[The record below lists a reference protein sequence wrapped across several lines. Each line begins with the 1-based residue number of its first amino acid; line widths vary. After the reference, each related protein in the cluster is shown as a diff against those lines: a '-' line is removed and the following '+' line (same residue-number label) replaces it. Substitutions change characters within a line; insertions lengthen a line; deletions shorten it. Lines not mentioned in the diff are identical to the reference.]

1 MTVSFEDFFRVERF
15 PSVFCPGCGIGV
27 VMNCFYRAF
36 NNCGLDLTNT
46 VFTGGVGCAARVP
59 MYIKGDMLHTM
70 HGRAIPF
77 ATGLKLANPKLK
89 VVIFSGDGD
98 IGAIGGN
105 HLINGC
111 RRNVDLTVICINN
124 NTYGMTG
131 GQMSTCTPHGY
142 LSTTSPEGNL
152 EYPFDLSKL
161 AAAAGANYVARWTV
175 RHVHELVKSMEK
187 ALRKKGFAFLE
198 VVSTCPTGFGKRNK
212 MGDPVQQLEWLKSIS
227 VRNDKMKEEEIDQMD
242 LNMQGLVSVG
252 EFVDRER
259 PSLSDVL
266 DGMKEGARKRRT

>member
-1 MTVSFEDFFRVERF
+1 MPVEFDEFFRVDRF
-15 PSVFCPGCGIGV
+15 PTVFCPGCGIGV
-27 VMNCFYRAF
+27 VMTCFFRAF
-36 NNCGLDLTNT
+36 NNVGLDLKNT
-46 VFTGGVGCAARVP
+46 VFTGGIGCSSRIP
-59 MYIKGDMLHTM
+59 MYINGDMLHTT

-89 VVIFSGDGD
+89 VVIFAGDGD
-98 IGAIGGN
+98 MGAIGGN

-131 GQMSTCTPHGY
+131 GQMSTTTPHGY

-187 ALRKKGFAFLE
+187 ALQKRGFAFVE
-198 VVSTCPTGFGKRNK
+198 AVSTCPTGFGRRNK
-212 MGDPVQQLEWLKSIS
+212 MGDPTQQLEWLKSMS
-227 VRNDKMKEEEIDQMD
+227 VRNEKIQEEDGEQLD
-242 LNMQGLVSVG
+242 LNLQELISVG
-252 EFVDRER
+252 EFVDRDR
-259 PSLSDVL
+259 TPLTDL
-266 DGMKEGARKRRT
+266 IYGKKGAVKRRT

>member
-1 MTVSFEDFFRVERF
+1 MAVEFDEFFRVDRL
-15 PSVFCPGCGIGV
+15 PTVFCPGCGIGV
-27 VMNCFYRAF
+27 VMTCFFRAF
-36 NNCGLDLTNT
+36 NNVGLDLKNT
-46 VFTGGVGCAARVP
+46 VFTGGIGCSSRIP
-59 MYIKGDMLHTM
+59 MYINGDMLHTT

-89 VVIFSGDGD
+89 VVIFAGDGD

-131 GQMSTCTPHGY
+131 GQMSTTTPHGY

-187 ALRKKGFAFLE
+187 ALQKRGFTFVEA
-198 VVSTCPTGFGKRNK
+198 VSTCPTGFGRRNK
-212 MGDPVQQLEWLKSIS
+212 MGDPAQQLEWLKSIS
-227 VRNDKMKEEEIDQMD
+227 VRNDRIQEEDGERLD
-242 LNMQGLVSVG
+242 LNLQGLISVG
-252 EFVDRER
+252 EFVDRDR
-259 PSLSDVL
+259 TPLTDL
-266 DGMKEGARKRRT
+266 IYGKKEAGKRRI

>member
-1 MTVSFEDFFRVERF
+1 MAVKFEEFFRVDRF
-15 PSVFCPGCGIGV
+15 PHVFCPGCGIGV

-36 NNCGLDLTNT
+36 NDSGLNLNDT
-46 VFTGGVGCAARVP
+46 VFTGGIGCSSRVP
-59 MYIKGDMLHTM
+59 MYINGDMLHTT

-89 VVIFSGDGD
+89 VVIFAGDGD

-131 GQMSTCTPHGY
+131 GQMSTTTPHGY
-142 LSTTSPEGNL
+142 LSTTSPDGNP

-175 RHVHELVKSMEK
+175 RHVHELVKSMGK
-187 ALRKKGFAFLE
+187 ALQKRGFAFVE
-198 VVSTCPTGFGKRNK
+198 VASTCPTGFGRRNN
-212 MGDPVQQLEWLKSIS
+212 MGDPVKQLEWLKSMS
-227 VRNDKMKEEEIDQMD
+227 VRKEKMDEEEIDQMD
-242 LNMQGLVSVG
+242 LNMQGLISVG
-252 EFVDRER
+252 EFVDRDR
-259 PSLSDVL
+259 PSLQDILSSKKNKV
-266 DGMKEGARKRRT
+266 KP

>member
-1 MTVSFEDFFRVERF
+1 MAVQFEDFFRVERL
-15 PSVFCPGCGIGV
+15 PHVFCPGCGIGV
-27 VMNCFYRAF
+27 VMNCFFRAF
-36 NNCGLDLTNT
+36 VNSGLNLKDT
-46 VFTGGVGCAARVP
+46 VFTGGIGCSSRIP
-59 MYIKGDMLHTM
+59 MYINGDMLHTT

-89 VVIFSGDGD
+89 VVIFAGDGD

-131 GQMSTCTPHGY
+131 GQMSTTTPHGY
-142 LSTTSPEGNL
+142 LSTTSPDGNL

-187 ALRKKGFAFLE
+187 ALGKKGFAFVE
-198 VVSTCPTGFGKRNK
+198 VVSTCPTGFGRRNK
-212 MGDPVQQLEWLKSIS
+212 MGDPVQQLEWLKSVS
-227 VRNDKMKEEEIDQMD
+227 VRKEKMQDEEMDQLD
-242 LNMQGLVSVG
+242 LNMQGLISVG
-252 EFVDRER
+252 EFVDRDR
-259 PSLSDVL
+259 PSLSDLLSGTKAGV
-266 DGMKEGARKRRT
+266 RP